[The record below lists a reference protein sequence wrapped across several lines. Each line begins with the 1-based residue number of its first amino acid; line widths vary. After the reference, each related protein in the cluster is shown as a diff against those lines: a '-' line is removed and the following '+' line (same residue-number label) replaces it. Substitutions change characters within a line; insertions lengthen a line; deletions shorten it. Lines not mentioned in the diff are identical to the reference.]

1 MVNSIVIIFRNQ
13 SKKAN
18 EKNLN
23 GMFNY
28 MRKLVAL
35 ATHGLCRKFYPAAL
49 VNSNR
54 TSKITFLGWKLI
66 HYDNLFGLKTNFTA
80 DHRQSNEKSWIHT
93 RNLATFRLIFNHIHT
108 SKQTLIESES
118 LPSQKKIY
126 IYIYIALLIRK
137 RAINKTEKKLRNLKS
152 NL

>member
-1 MVNSIVIIFRNQ
+1 MVNSIFRNQ

-93 RNLATFRLIFNHIHT
+93 PNLATFRLIFNHIHT

-118 LPSQKKIY
+118 LPSQN
-126 IYIYIALLIRK
+126 IYIALLIKK
-137 RAINKTEKKLRNLKS
+137 RAINKTGKKLRNLKS